1 MKVFLSHS
9 AKDKDFVEKLAAAMT
24 AAGFESW
31 LCEID
36 VEKNDN
42 FVIEIEKGLVW
53 CDVALLVW
61 SPEAAG
67 SKWTTVEWTSVLHR
81 EVTEQRVRLGI
92 VMLRKQALPQLLQ
105 TKNYISAHSDQPMAI
120 RETIA
125 WLQRRES
132 VQRFSGEKAPVFL
145 PDYRP
150 QDFVGRGA
158 QLELLRTAFGSE
170 PTVFLLQGEPGSG
183 KSTLALQFAW
193 EAQREFDA
201 VIFQTC
207 GGRSLDSITAEL
219 VDRLPIDAATLPPDG
234 QREAAKRWLRER
246 QSLLV
251 LDDVQSIDVL
261 QLAPGPGCS
270 VLYTSRLQSL
280 PGVSPKSTSKVGSF
294 TKGECTELFHAFL
307 DPTFSAEEVTKH
319 GDALLD
325 FASKVDRLPIAVA
338 VGATLLQGKAAS
350 RLDRGA
356 LKLRLDALSDGL
368 HDVNALFTKAIESQA
383 ERERKLLAAC
393 AMCAQEGFWL
403 PLAAQIA
410 QLDESHAEDAAST
423 LVHGSLLRALDRERQ
438 RFQLHALLREQI
450 KVWAGADG
458 VTTQQ
463 ARHAV
468 AVEQLFKDWD
478 TRWRECHECLDE
490 ILPAARYL
498 WEQGQTD
505 REELLTQWGYMLT
518 RRTGELALA
527 LRIVQQ
533 QEAFWVERDDRDAR
547 QMLPG
552 NYSNQALILREWGQ
566 FEEAFKLYQKAEAIS
581 RESHDLETLQAVLG
595 NQAVILHQWGYLKEA
610 MEQLQEKEAICIA
623 LRLPGGLQ
631 TSYGNQALILQDLG
645 MLDKA
650 MALLKK
656 QATICRK
663 IKNKDDLQ
671 KNYGNQ
677 ATIYLEQKEPKKAMP
692 LLRKQEALCLELGNK
707 ESLQRAL
714 ANQAAVLN
722 SLRRFPPALELLKRS
737 EAICIELGLRRDLA
751 YCYYYWGVVAQARG
765 DKATEKQK
773 LELAL
778 AMFTELKMP
787 RESEGVRMSIAVG
800 QSADRARSRPSRK
813 VARGAAPA
821 KADKNNKKS
830 RKK

>member
-9 AKDKDFVEKLAAAMT
+9 TKDREFVAKLAAAMT
-24 AAGFESW
+24 GAGFESW

-81 EVTEQRVRLGI
+81 EVNEQRVRLGI
-92 VMLRKQALPQLLQ
+92 VMLRKYALPQLLQ
-105 TKNYISAHSDQPMAI
+105 TKNYISAHSDQSAAI
-120 RETIA
+120 RETIE

-132 VQRFSGEKAPVFL
+132 VQRFSGLKAPVFL

-150 QDFVGRGA
+150 QDFVGRTS
-158 QLELLRTAFGSE
+158 QLDLLRNTFGSE

-207 GGRSLDSITAEL
+207 GGRSLDAITAEL
-219 VDRLPIDAATLPPDG
+219 TARLPIDAATLPPNR
-234 QREAAKRWLRER
+234 QREAAKDWLRQR
-246 QSLLV
+246 QSLLL
-251 LDDVQSIDVL
+251 LDDVQSRDVL

-280 PGVSPKSTSKVGSF
+280 PGVSPKSTAKVGSF
-294 TKGECTELFHAFL
+294 TKAECTELFHAFL
-307 DPTFSAEEVTKH
+307 DLTFSAEEVTKY
-319 GDALLD
+319 GDALQG
-325 FASKVDRLPIAVA
+325 FATKVDRLPIAVA

-350 RLDRGA
+350 RLDRGV

-368 HDVNALFTKAIESQA
+368 HDVNALFTKAIESQDG
-383 ERERKLLAAC
+383 REQKFLAAC
-393 AMCAQEGFWL
+393 AMCSQEGFWL
-403 PLAAQIA
+403 TLAAQISE
-410 QLDESHAEDAAST
+410 LGESDAEDSAST
-423 LVHGSLLRALDRERQ
+423 LVHSSLLRVLDRERQ

-450 KVWAGADG
+450 KVWAGLDG
-458 VTTQQ
+458 IAALQE
-463 ARHAV
+463 RHAV

-478 TRWRECHECLDE
+478 THWQECHQCLNE
-490 ILPAARYL
+490 LLPTARYL
-498 WEQGQTD
+498 WERGETD

-518 RRTGELALA
+518 KRTGELALA
-527 LRIVQQ
+527 LQIVQQ
-533 QEAFWVERDDRDAR
+533 QESFWVKRGDSASQRI
-547 QMLPG
+547 LPA

-566 FEEAFKLYQKAEAIS
+566 FEDAFKLYKKAEAIT
-581 RESHDLETLQAVLG
+581 RLSHDLETLQAVLG

-610 MEQLQEKEAICIA
+610 MEQLQEKEAICVA
-623 LRLPGGLQ
+623 LGLPGGLQ

-645 MLDKA
+645 MLDEA
-650 MALLKK
+650 MSLLKK
-656 QATICRK
+656 QASICRK
-663 IKNKDDLQ
+663 IKNRDDLQ

-677 ATIYLEQKEPKKAMP
+677 ATIYLDQKEPEKAMP
-692 LLRKQEALCLELGNK
+692 LLKKQEALCLELGNR

-722 SLRRFPPALELLKRS
+722 SLRRFPRALELLKRS

-751 YCYYYWGVVAQARG
+751 YCYYYWGVVAQAMD
-765 DKATEKQK
+765 DKPTEKQK

-787 RESEGVRMSIAVG
+787 REAEGVRMSIAVG
-800 QSADRARSRPSRK
+800 QPAVPAGSKSVKKATRRS
-813 VARGAAPA
+813 APA
-821 KADKNNKKS
+821 KTTKEKS
-830 RKK
+830 RRK